1 MKTGFIGLGNVGGK
15 LAASLLRGG
24 IELCVRDLDR
34 TAGAPLLA
42 AGATWAESPAAMA
55 AECDLIVTCLP
66 SPAASAAVMERADGV
81 LAALRPGAIWVEMST
96 TDAAEVRRIG
106 AKVAAAGGHA
116 ADCPVT
122 GGVHRA
128 ASGNIAILAG
138 CERAVF
144 DRLLPIL
151 GLMGGDI
158 LHCGPLGTASTL
170 KVMTNVLATANLVSL
185 CEALAVMKA
194 AGMDLGTTYEA
205 IRISSGNSFTHET
218 ESKLVLSGS
227 RQIDFTMQLVLKDI
241 GLFQA
246 IADRT
251 GVPLDLNPLLIK
263 VFEDGA
269 RRYGPHE
276 QSDQII
282 RRIEEATGLSVTAPG
297 FPDELVDDEPKTP
310 GREVVPPAAVR

>member
-1 MKTGFIGLGNVGGK
+1 MKIGLIGLGNVGAK
-15 LAASLLRGG
+15 LAASVMRG
-24 IELCVRDLDR
+24 ELDVTVHDLSR
-34 TAGAPLLA
+34 A
-42 AGATWAESPAAMA
+42 AGDALVATGARWAESPAAMA

-66 SPAASAAVMERADGV
+66 SPAASAAVMEGADGV
-81 LAALRPGAIWVEMST
+81 LSALRPGTIWVEMST

-144 DRLLPIL
+144 ERLLPVL

-170 KVMTNVLATANLVSL
+170 KVMTNVLATANLLSL

-194 AGMDLGTTYEA
+194 AGMDLATTYEA

-218 ESKLVLSGS
+218 ESKLILSGS
-227 RQIDFTMQLVLKDI
+227 RKIDFTMQLVLKDI

-246 IADRT
+246 IADDA
-251 GVPLDLNPLLIK
+251 GVPLDLNPLMIK

-297 FPDELVDDEPKTP
+297 FPDELVDDLPKMP
-310 GREVVPPAAVR
+310 GREVVPPAEVR

>member
-24 IELCVRDLDR
+24 IDLNVRDLDR
-34 TAGAPLLA
+34 AAAEPLVA
-42 AGATWAESPAAMA
+42 AGAKWAESPAAMA

-66 SPAASAAVMERADGV
+66 SPAASAAVMEGADGV
-81 LAALRPGAIWVEMST
+81 LAAMRPGAIWAEMST
-96 TDAAEVRRIG
+96 TDAAEVTRIG

-144 DRLLPIL
+144 ERLLPVL
-151 GLMGGDI
+151 GLMGHDI
-158 LHCGPLGTASTL
+158 LHCGALGTASTL

-194 AGMDLGTTYEA
+194 AGMDLATTYEA

-218 ESKLVLSGS
+218 ESKLILSGS
-227 RQIDFTMQLVLKDI
+227 RKIDFTMQLVLKDI

-251 GVPLDLNPLLIK
+251 GVPLDLNPLLIR

-297 FPDELVDDEPKTP
+297 FPDELVDDEPKAP
-310 GREVVPPAAVR
+310 GREVVPPAEVR

>member
-1 MKTGFIGLGNVGGK
+1 MKAGFIGLGNVGGK

-24 IELCVRDLDR
+24 VDLVVHDLDR
-34 TAGAPLLA
+34 EAARPLLDAGAA
-42 AGATWAESPAAMA
+42 WAESPAAMA
-55 AECDLIVTCLP
+55 AECELIVTCLP
-66 SPAASAAVMERADGV
+66 SPAASAAVLEGRDGV
-81 LAALRPGAIWVEMST
+81 IPALRPGGIWAEMST
-96 TDAAEVRRIG
+96 TDAEEVRRIG
-106 AKVAAAGGHA
+106 AKVVAAGGHA

-138 CERAVF
+138 CERPVF
-144 DRLLPIL
+144 ERLLPLL
-151 GLMGGDI
+151 GLMGRDI

-170 KVMTNVLATANLVSL
+170 KVMTNVLATANLLSL

-194 AGMDLGTTYEA
+194 AGMDLGLTYEA

-218 ESKLVLSGS
+218 ESKLILSGS

-246 IADRT
+246 IADRA
-251 GVPLDLNPLLIK
+251 GVPLDLNPLLIR

-269 RRYGPHE
+269 RRYGGGE

-282 RRIEEATGLSVTAPG
+282 RRLEGATGLSITAPG
-297 FPDELVDDEPKTP
+297 FPDHLVDDEPKAP
-310 GREVVPPAAVR
+310 GRVVVPPATMR